1 MAPPPLQ
8 EQLLPLGG
16 ARLGG
21 SGPARPLPVP
31 LTRWVAADPAAGR
44 LVGARHTARA
54 PRGSCLHLPSAVNRR
69 VSGAGAPT
77 PTAGLRRKRLRC
89 PQPSLI
95 RFPPTP
101 TPPRPVL
108 QRSVSVW
115 SICTVTLAP
124 AADDP
129 WPLPS
134 GGARCPCLPFAWS
147 FQPPGPSSP
156 CHLST
161 GLQDILAAE
170 SHAVPGPGPRN
181 LKRPTWSLSRNW
193 LHIWVPGEF

>member
-1 MAPPPLQ
+1 MGSAEQWHLRHCRSSSCLSVAP
-8 EQLLPLGG
+8 
-16 ARLGG
+16 G
-21 SGPARPLPVP
+21 SGAPGRPGPSLCLSPVGWP
-31 LTRWVAADPAAGR
+31 RTP
-44 LVGARHTARA
+44 ARHTARA

-77 PTAGLRRKRLRC
+77 PTAGLRRKRLQC

-95 RFPPTP
+95 HFPPTP

-108 QRSVSVW
+108 QHSVSVW

-129 WPLPS
+129 CPLPS
-134 GGARCPCLPFAWS
+134 GGARCPRLPFAWS

-161 GLQDILAAE
+161 GLRDILAAE